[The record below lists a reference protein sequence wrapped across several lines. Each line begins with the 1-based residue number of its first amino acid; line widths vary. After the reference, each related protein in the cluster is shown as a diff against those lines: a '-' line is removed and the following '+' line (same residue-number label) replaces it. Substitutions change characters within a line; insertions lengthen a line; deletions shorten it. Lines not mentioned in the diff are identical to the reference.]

1 MRSSGSRHIVDSA
14 AYGDYTC
21 VMSFDLELVPAIESI
36 DPAAWDALAGDDDPF
51 IEHAFLLA
59 LEQSGSVG
67 GNSGWVPIHVTAR
80 VQGRLVGAL
89 PLYLK
94 LHSYGEYIFDWRW
107 ASAAERAGLR
117 YYPKLVSMVPL
128 TPATGTRV
136 LVANDADRH
145 AVVSALTQGAL
156 AARERLDA
164 SSLHFLFV
172 NAEERD
178 VLAQNPDLMAR
189 ESIQFHWHNDGF
201 VSFEDYL
208 DRFRSSLRKQ
218 VKKER
223 RQVEQSGLE
232 IRVLE
237 GPELTDRDWDALVG
251 FYLDTCAKRGSGPYL
266 TRRFF
271 ALIREHHARRV
282 VSVLAY
288 RAGRPIAGTLN
299 FQKGKHLY
307 GRYWGCSEEHPA
319 LHFECCYYRL
329 IERAIEQ
336 QLDRFEAGA
345 QGEHK
350 LRRGLLPVSI
360 HSLHYIQHPG
370 LRRAVK
376 QYLPQELEAIR
387 AELAELAMHGPFKR
401 G

>member
-1 MRSSGSRHIVDSA
+1 LAPFAAVDSA
-14 AYGDYTC
+14 AGRDYTC
-21 VMSFDLELVPAIESI
+21 VVSLSVELVPKIASI
-36 DPAAWDALAGDDDPF
+36 DPVAWDALAGDDDPF
-51 IEHAFLLA
+51 IEHAFLDS

-67 GNSGWVPIHVTAR
+67 GDSGWVPLHVAVR
-80 VQGRLVGAL
+80 DRGRLVGAL

-136 LVANDADRH
+136 LVAEDADRP
-145 AVVSALTQGAL
+145 AVVNALVQGAL
-156 AARERLDA
+156 AARKRLDA
-164 SSLHFLFV
+164 SSVHFLFV
-172 NAEERD
+172 NAQERE
-178 VLAQNPDLMAR
+178 LLCAAADLMPR

-201 VSFEDYL
+201 ASFDDYL
-208 DRFRSSLRKQ
+208 DRFRSQLRKQ
-218 VKKER
+218 VRRER

-232 IRVLE
+232 VRVLE
-237 GPELTDRDWDALVG
+237 GPELGEREWKALLT

-266 TRRFF
+266 TPRFF
-271 ALIREHHARRV
+271 ELIRQSHAARV
-282 VSVLAY
+282 VAVLAY
-288 RAGRPIAGTLN
+288 RAGKPIAGTLN

-307 GRYWGCSEEHPA
+307 GRYWGCSEDHPS

-329 IERAIEQ
+329 IERAITQ
-336 QLDRFEAGA
+336 GLSRFEAGA

-350 LRRGLLPVSI
+350 LRRGLLPATI
-360 HSLHYIQHPG
+360 HSAHYIEHRG
-370 LRRAVK
+370 LRQALAE
-376 QYLPQELEAIR
+376 YLPREAEAIR
-387 AELAELAMHGPFKR
+387 EEMAQLGMHGPFKR